1 MILKGHKKHANLLRP
16 EGGKYHALEWSFIGA
31 PCDRIKEIVVAI
43 NKQMSNRCKIAYMD
57 DDHNIDDTRPLDFH
71 EEYQYRISH
80 YNYAFKADDPSPRFK
95 SLFQNCD
102 GVFLNGNHY
111 TAQRQI
117 VIINQKK
124 KESLS
129 KKLDR
134 LTNVGMI
141 IFDKGEDILYDF
153 LKDDAL
159 SLSSTPQFSI
169 SNIEGISNYFTQVI
183 QENTPLLH
191 GLFFAG
197 GESRRMGQ
205 DKVKMQYH
213 KEDQLTHYTKL
224 LSRYCEQVHI
234 STARKES
241 YPKMDNLLVD
251 KFIGLGPFGALLTAF
266 QHDPNKAYLSLPCD
280 TPLIDAKVL
289 EQLIA
294 GRNPSKTASCF
305 HNPETGFPEPLIT
318 IWEPRAYPKL
328 LQYLSQG
335 YSCPRKV
342 LINSEIEEIQL
353 EDPIKIMNVNTP
365 EDEQKVRSFMEKI
378 N

>member
-1 MILKGHKKHANLLRP
+1 MTTKEHKKHTKLTRP
-16 EGGKYHALEWSFIGA
+16 DGGKYHRLEWSFIGA
-31 PCDRIKEIVVAI
+31 PCDRIKEVVTEI
-43 NKQMSNRCKIAYMD
+43 NKQIGNRYKIAYMD
-57 DDHNIDDTRPLDFH
+57 DDHNVDDTLPLDFH
-71 EEYQYRISH
+71 EAYQYRISH
-80 YNYAFKADDPSPRFK
+80 YNYAFKSEDPSSRFK

-111 TAQRQI
+111 TAQRQV

-134 LTNVGMI
+134 LTNVAMI
-141 IFDKGEDILYDF
+141 LYDVDESALYDF
-153 LKDDAL
+153 LKTDTLDLTDVPAFPVGDL
-159 SLSSTPQFSI
+159 SAIGDHFKNTI
-169 SNIEGISNYFTQVI
+169 RENIA
-183 QENTPLLH
+183 PLH

-205 DKVKMQYH
+205 DKVMMQYH
-213 KEDQLTHYTKL
+213 GTDQLTYSKKL
-224 LSRYCEQVHI
+224 MAQYCEDVHL
-234 STARKES
+234 SVTDKNKFPDE
-241 YPKMDNLLVD
+241 DNLLVD
-251 KFIGLGPFGALLTAF
+251 KFVGLGPFGALLTAF
-266 QHDPNKAYLSLPCD
+266 QNDPNKAYLSLPCD
-280 TPLIDAKVL
+280 TPLIDEKIL

-294 GRNPSKTASCF
+294 NRNPSKLATCF

-342 LINSEIEEIQL
+342 LINSEIEELQL
-353 EDPIKIMNVNTP
+353 DDPRKIMNINTP
-365 EDEQKVRSFMEKI
+365 EEEQTVRKI
-378 N
+378 LKES